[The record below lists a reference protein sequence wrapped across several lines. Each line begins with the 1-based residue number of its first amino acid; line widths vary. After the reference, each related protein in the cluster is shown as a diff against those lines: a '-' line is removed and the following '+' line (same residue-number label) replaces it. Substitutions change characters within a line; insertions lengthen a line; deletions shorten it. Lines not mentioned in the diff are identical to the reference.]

1 MQDFLAYT
9 VLGLCLGSVYAI
21 AATGLVVTYST
32 SGVFNIAHG
41 AVATM
46 SALVYWQLRMDLGV
60 PAPIALILTIFVFA
74 PLLGMFLEVVV
85 IRDLRGTSE
94 VTRLVTPIA
103 LLLGVNGV
111 ATWIWFSGDPRN
123 IVPKKFFGGSNVKIL
138 GQAVFYHQIIGVV
151 LAVVIAGALYVLM
164 FKTRAGVT
172 MRATV
177 DDRTLLMLNGGRPDR
192 ASLASWAMGA
202 SLAALAG
209 VLLSPQQGAL
219 QIFALTLLIFDAYP
233 AAIAGRLR
241 SVPLTYIG
249 AMVLGL
255 SKLYFDWL
263 SDAGQRWL
271 ALKNMRSALPALL
284 LFAALLLLPQDRLR
298 GAIVSRTRE
307 RFRVPTMKQSVAWG
321 IVLVVVVYMLQK
333 LMSGASVISLSNGMA
348 LSLLAISLV
357 LLTGYAGEIN
367 LAIFTFAGIALIAAW
382 QFDVGPG
389 GLATQTSLSVPAI
402 MMAVCVCAIVGGLIA
417 LPALRLRGLYLG
429 LSTFAFGIVVYQ
441 LVFLQTQPLNGSL
454 FGWDFQINFFS
465 TGSLTMPRP
474 NWFGIDFT
482 DQRSFLM
489 LMTVMFAVLG
499 IGLIALRRSNYGRM
513 IIAMKDSPAACAT
526 LGLNV
531 TRLKL
536 GVFMLSSGISGLG
549 GLMWACQQRTLANNN
564 GFDGFQSL
572 TLFMIAVVGGIG
584 YVSGALLAGMFL
596 SVLSVVM
603 PSIWNKLG
611 ADYPSLNW
619 LFSSGLGN
627 FTHFVGPALVGIG
640 LGKNPSGIAEQVMA
654 GFRPLRRTPVAVGVW
669 VAGLVGLWVL
679 AWQQFI
685 GNWTFA
691 LTVIASMI
699 IVPMI
704 IKRVHADRFAE
715 DQLARHG
722 EDLDLVGL
730 ARPFR
735 RSDRATFDTALGVV
749 APDAIEHRLAV
760 SGVES
765 NLRSAKRRE
774 DAHVPA

>member
-41 AVATM
+41 AVATI
-46 SALVYWQLRMDLGV
+46 SALVYWQLRMDWGV
-60 PAPIALILTIFVFA
+60 PAPISLFLTIFVFA

-85 IRDLRGTSE
+85 IRGLIGTSE

-103 LLLGVNGV
+103 LLLGVNGL
-111 ATWIWFSGDPRN
+111 ATWIWFSGDSRS
-123 IVPKKFFGGSNVKIL
+123 IVPKKFFGGSNIKIL

-151 LAVVIAGALYVLM
+151 LAVIIAGALYILM

-192 ASLASWAMGA
+192 TSLASWAMGA

-219 QIFALTLLIFDAYP
+219 QVFALTLLVIDAYS

-241 SVPLTYIG
+241 SVPLTYLG

-271 ALKNMRSALPALL
+271 ALKNLRTALPALL
-284 LFAALLLLPQDRLR
+284 LFVALLLLPQDRLR
-298 GAIVSRTRE
+298 GAIISRTRE
-307 RFRVPTMKQSVAWG
+307 RFRVPTMKQAVAWG
-321 IVLVVVVYMLQK
+321 VILVVVVYMLQT
-333 LMSGASVISLSNGMA
+333 LMSGAAVISLANGMA

-389 GLATQTSLSVPAI
+389 GLATKTSLSVPAI
-402 MMAVCVCAIVGGLIA
+402 LMAVCVCAIVGGLIA

-429 LSTFAFGIVVYQ
+429 LATFAFGIVVYQ
-441 LVFLQTQPLNGSL
+441 LVFLQTQPLNGNI
-454 FGWDFQINFFS
+454 FGWKFQINFYS
-465 TGSLTMPRP
+465 TGSLTVPRP
-474 NWFGIDFT
+474 HWFGIDFG
-482 DQRSFLM
+482 DQRNFLM
-489 LMTVMFAVLG
+489 LMTGMFSVLG

-549 GLMWACQQRTLANNN
+549 GLMWASQQRTLANNN
-564 GFDGFQSL
+564 GFDGLQSL

-603 PSIWNKLG
+603 PNIWNKLG

-619 LFSSGLGN
+619 LFSSGMGN
-627 FTHFVGPALVGIG
+627 FTKFVGPALIGIG

-654 GFRPLRRTPVAVGVW
+654 GFRPLRRTPMAVGTW
-669 VAGLVGLWVL
+669 VAGIVGLWFL
-679 AWQQFI
+679 AWREII

-691 LTVIASMI
+691 IGVMVSMI
-699 IVPMI
+699 VVPMI
-704 IKRVHADRFAE
+704 IKAIYADRFVDDERA
-715 DQLARHG
+715 LHG
-722 EDLDLVGL
+722 EDLDVIGL
-730 ARPFR
+730 TRAFR
-735 RSDRATFDTALGVV
+735 RSDRATFDAALGFVS
-749 APDAIEHRLAV
+749 PDALDHRLAGESDV
-760 SGVES
+760 DGGGKREVE
-765 NLRSAKRRE
+765 
-774 DAHVPA
+774 HVPA